1 MLKHVH
7 VEVFVFGHLEEAIAL
22 NTGVRFV
29 FSREQSRRITEDKR
43 NVFQGGTAF
52 EKVKVDWGQ
61 VELSL
66 SLKMIDH
73 LLHGDGDVFINGNN
87 AGG

>member
-1 MLKHVH
+1 MLKHVQDK
-7 VEVFVFGHLEEAIAL
+7 VFVFGHLEGAIVM

-29 FSREQSRRITEDKR
+29 FSREQSRRITEDNKH
-43 NVFQGGTAF
+43 VFQGGAAF
-52 EKVKVDWGQ
+52 EKVKVDWGR

-73 LLHGDGDVFINGNN
+73 LHVDVDVDVDVDQYIY
-87 AGG
+87 